1 VSSIVALGLR
11 IVSEEQSQW
20 TGFNCMMYIGSP
32 KSALITPIITRC
44 IVYAASHR
52 ANFFHFQKDD
62 VFADALHSA
71 IAQTSHIQKPKSS
84 DPEGHEMRTGAHSSI
99 IITLTDLAA
108 GGSLF

>member
-1 VSSIVALGLR
+1 
-11 IVSEEQSQW
+11 
-20 TGFNCMMYIGSP
+20 MIGSSDLCIGNP
-32 KSALITPIITRC
+32 KNALITPIITC
-44 IVYAASHR
+44 YIVCVASHR

-62 VFADALHSA
+62 VFAGALHSA

-84 DPEGHEMRTGAHSSI
+84 DPDGHEIRTGAHPPI